1 MVFLSKRA
9 GQQMQAVIL
18 WLNGYDVRASLM
30 MTGVWPRLLVSP
42 FRSAMKMMCSHLH
55 LKWWISNMFHT
66 SRGSPMSLWAVWEIW
81 GRSQDFSNC
90 LGGKSE
96 LNCPEIPVVWGR
108 FLLTG
113 CLGQVGEEGLK
124 AAGKPLHALMK
135 VGQSFQVTDI
145 TKDLI
150 LGDQLVSKVASQDLG
165 LFGKSRPEWC
175 GVRKKNIAITSQA
188 TSIWPQ
194 EDRHPKVSRTDKV
207 WWQEARLCK
216 TLHSVYSIKLSE
228 GPLQLLVFWMDLKCL
243 VCRDKD
249 RFTEMLEPRPVF
261 KSSNMTLNRCSST

>member
-1 MVFLSKRA
+1 
-9 GQQMQAVIL
+9 
-18 WLNGYDVRASLM
+18 
-30 MTGVWPRLLVSP
+30 
-42 FRSAMKMMCSHLH
+42 
-55 LKWWISNMFHT
+55 
-66 SRGSPMSLWAVWEIW
+66 MSLRAVWEIW
-81 GRSQDFSNC
+81 GRSQDFSKC

-96 LNCPEIPVVWGR
+96 LNRPKIPVVWGK

-175 GVRKKNIAITSQA
+175 GVRKKNIAIT
-188 TSIWPQ
+188 
-194 EDRHPKVSRTDKV
+194 
-207 WWQEARLCK
+207 
-216 TLHSVYSIKLSE
+216 
-228 GPLQLLVFWMDLKCL
+228 
-243 VCRDKD
+243 
-249 RFTEMLEPRPVF
+249 
-261 KSSNMTLNRCSST
+261 